1 MWLKF
6 LALLVGIFA
15 IALSFYFE
23 KKMDDRRNSKD
34 NSKNDDEDDSIKSDV
49 FDFEEFRQKLLDNDK
64 KQDLYDKESIQDD
77 VNRMVTKKMVEF
89 NEFSEH
95 LLEKIV
101 KNHKEVM
108 FLYDM
113 LSKKEKEIKDLFEKD
128 YSEKIKQ
135 LSKEKENDYKY
146 KENDYNYNNN
156 EYEHKDY
163 EYKDYEHKAVM
174 KNQAYKIN
182 EEINDM
188 IYDEAYEIN
197 HDEITNSDN
206 INDNSVINEAFEF
219 EEKDSISAQT
229 KNDDEVNVLGDM
241 YSEIVNMKKQGM
253 NNIDISKE
261 LQLGTGEVNLIL
273 NLYKSKIV

>member
-6 LALLVGIFA
+6 LSLLIGILA

-23 KKMDDRRNSKD
+23 KKMDDRRKEKKDSKD
-34 NSKNDDEDDSIKSDV
+34 DLDNDGLKVDE
-49 FDFEEFRQKLLDNDK
+49 FDFEEFREKLLSNK
-64 KQDLYDKESIQDD
+64 EKTQEVYDKESIQDD

-113 LSKKEKEIKDLFEKD
+113 LTKKEKEIKDLMEKD
-128 YSEKIKQ
+128 YSEKMVT
-135 LSKEKENDYKY
+135 SHDTRENDY
-146 KENDYNYNNN
+146 ERNDYEKN
-156 EYEHKDY
+156 D
-163 EYKDYEHKAVM
+163 VL

-188 IYDEAYEIN
+188 I
-197 HDEITNSDN
+197 
-206 INDNSVINEAFEF
+206 F
-219 EEKDSISAQT
+219 EEKNEINEEFENSIIEDSNIINEELVLEEKEDDLSAKL
-229 KNDDEVNVLGDM
+229 KNDDGANVLSDM
-241 YSEIVNMKKQGM
+241 YAEIVNMKKQGM

-273 NLYKSKIV
+273 NLYKGKIV